1 MVVMAMNSLQ
11 WGKTGVG
18 LLAVFF
24 VAELL
29 SVSHSGAFLW
39 AACAYLVWSV
49 VLASRQQ
56 RT

>member
-1 MVVMAMNSLQ
+1 MGMAKNSLQ

-18 LLAVFF
+18 MLAVFF

-29 SVSHSGAFLW
+29 GVSHSGAFLW
-39 AACAYLVWSV
+39 AACAFLAWSV
-49 VLASRQQ
+49 VLASREQ